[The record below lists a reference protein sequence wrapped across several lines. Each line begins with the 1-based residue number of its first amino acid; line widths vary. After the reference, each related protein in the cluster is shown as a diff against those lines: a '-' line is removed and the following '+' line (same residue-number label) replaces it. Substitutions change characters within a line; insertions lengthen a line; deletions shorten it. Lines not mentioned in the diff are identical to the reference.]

1 MTTDDNDRD
10 AEGSVAPGGMMMATP
25 KADNGSPP
33 PKADALATI
42 NVVPVAVPDAG
53 GYAPPVAGADARPV
67 AGVDARADGAV
78 GTPSTPGCANPDYLL
93 CEDFES
99 GALNSAKWKAVPGGM
114 AVVEKTHPAH
124 GSYAL
129 HTTVPKNG
137 TTARIVSI
145 DDFAFGGQTVFVR
158 TLVYFDQSTA
168 PFQYSALRVGAAN
181 GQLHQYDI
189 NFDAKYQF
197 RMLWYKSGGGAEPD
211 LIFTNVVPQ
220 FGSWHC
226 WEWEIRGATNE
237 VNFAIDGKDIP
248 GMHVPPSK
256 GWVAPPRARLV
267 VGSSTPHPD
276 TIPANGLHLYFDDI
290 VISTKKIGC
299 PAP

>member
-1 MTTDDNDRD
+1 MTSTTKGDN
-10 AEGSVAPGGMMMATP
+10 ASPVP
-25 KADNGSPP
+25 KV
-33 PKADALATI
+33 DALGTIDVAT
-42 NVVPVAVPDAG
+42 VAGPDAG
-53 GYAPPVAGADARPV
+53 GDARPV
-67 AGVDARADGAV
+67 VGVDAGADGSVSA
-78 GTPSTPGCANPDYLL
+78 PATPGCSNPDYLL

-99 GALNSAKWKAVPGGM
+99 GTLDPAKWKAVPGGT
-114 AVVEKTHPAH
+114 AVVEKTHPGH

-137 TTARIVSI
+137 TTARIISA
-145 DDFAFGGQTVFVR
+145 DDFAFGAQTVFIR
-158 TLVYFDQSTA
+158 TLVYIDQSAA
-168 PFQYSALRVGAAN
+168 PFQFSALRVGSAN

-211 LIFTNVVPQ
+211 LIFTNVMPQ

-248 GMHVPPSK
+248 GMHVPATK
-256 GWVAPPRARLV
+256 GWTTPARAKLV

-290 VISTKKIGC
+290 VISSKKIGC